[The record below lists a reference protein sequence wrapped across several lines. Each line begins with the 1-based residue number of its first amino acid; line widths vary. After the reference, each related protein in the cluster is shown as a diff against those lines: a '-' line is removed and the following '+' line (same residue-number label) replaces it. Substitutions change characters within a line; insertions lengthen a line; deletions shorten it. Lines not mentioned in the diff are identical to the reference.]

1 MRGVRKSLTPPKWLL
16 AVPVIDRDLKGLEPF
31 PSAAGI
37 LLWQRGIRSYDDA
50 VEFLKPDFS
59 RRSDPR
65 ALTDMPKAVSRLK
78 EAVVKKERIGIFG
91 DFDHDG
97 ISGAVIFSQYLKD
110 LGLQALVVIPD
121 GFTEGHAFR
130 EKHLEYFMDQGISI
144 IVTID
149 VGITN
154 GEVIEKAEKR
164 GIHVIVLDHHILS
177 QGLPRAFAVVD
188 PKREGS
194 PVLLGSLCGAG
205 VAFSCIDAT
214 VREGLIPSHVT
225 NSEQYLWRML
235 DRVAIAT
242 IGDMVPMVGDNRIL
256 VAQGLE
262 VMRKEPSMGVL
273 ALIKTCGVEQS
284 GFTEED
290 VTFCLVPKINA
301 AARMD
306 HANTA
311 FSVLSS
317 ERPEDAVPHIKRLEV
332 SNRKRQQIAERV
344 FLEAVSLVEREEE
357 IPWAIIVGD
366 SHWPQGIL
374 GVIASRL
381 FERYHRPVV
390 VFGIAKEVVRAS
402 ARSIP
407 EFNLIAAMQ
416 SCGGNALFGEFGG
429 HAQAAGFSLR
439 ADWLPTFKERFL
451 VYAKAHLI
459 PEMLTPVLDISL
471 EVSLHELTPEFA
483 LFVQKLAPFGQGNPR
498 PRFLL
503 RNAAI
508 VEIRAIGRN
517 GAWREVTLQAQG
529 TGRSFRAM
537 IDKVVAESVRP
548 GNNVDVVFEFSGR
561 GFYGRIIALRPH
573 TEL

>member
-16 AVPVIDRDLKGLEPF
+16 AVPAIDRDLKGLEPF
-31 PSAAGI
+31 PSAAWI

-50 VEFLKPDFS
+50 IEFLKPDFS

-65 ALTDMPKAVSRLK
+65 ALADMLKAVSRLK
-78 EAVVKKERIGIFG
+78 EAAAKKERIGIFG

-110 LGLQALVVIPD
+110 LGLTVSVLIPD

-130 EKHLEYFMDQGISI
+130 EKHLEYFMDQGVSI

-154 GEVIEKAEKR
+154 GEVIEKAEKH
-164 GIHVIVLDHHILS
+164 GIHVIVLDHHIVS

-194 PVLLGSLCGAG
+194 PVLLESLCGAG
-205 VAFSCIDAT
+205 VAFSCIDAA
-214 VREGLIPSHVT
+214 VREGLIPSRVI

-235 DRVAIAT
+235 GRVAVAT
-242 IGDMVPMVGDNRIL
+242 IGDMMPMVGDNRIL

-311 FSVLSS
+311 FLVLSS

-344 FLEAVSLVEREEE
+344 FLEAVSL
-357 IPWAIIVGD
+357 
-366 SHWPQGIL
+366 
-374 GVIASRL
+374 

-390 VFGIAKEVVRAS
+390 VFGIAKEVIRAS

-439 ADWLPTFKERFL
+439 TDWLPTFKERFL
-451 VYAKAHLI
+451 AYAKAHLI

-471 EVSLHELTPEFA
+471 EVSSYELTPEFA

-573 TEL
+573 TEV